1 MPMLRIDRY
10 ADRQPSKAE
19 AEKLPKLTLTYE
31 LRQKSRLRATLS
43 DGSDAALFLPRGT
56 ILRDGD
62 ILQAED
68 GTLIRV
74 ESLPQKVL
82 VVTASR
88 TDELIK
94 AAYHLG
100 NRHVPVEFGEDYL
113 KLESDQ
119 ILREMLLQL
128 GAQVKEEFAPFHPE
142 RGAYAGGHRH
152 GHDETFPEDHAL
164 AAQLFK
170 EHYEHGEPDEAHRP
184 HMDPKDGF
192 RTHEHS

>member
-1 MPMLRIDRY
+1 MLRINRY

-19 AEKLPKLTLTYE
+19 AEKLPKLALTHD
-31 LRQKSRLRATLS
+31 LRQKSRLRGTLS
-43 DGSDAALFLPRGT
+43 DGTDAALFLPWGT
-56 ILRDGD
+56 VLRDGD
-62 ILQAED
+62 ILQADD

-94 AAYHLG
+94 PAYHLG

-113 KLESDQ
+113 KLEWDPV
-119 ILREMLLQL
+119 LKEMLLQL

-142 RGAYAGGHRH
+142 RGAYGGGHRH
-152 GHDETFPEDHAL
+152 GHDEAFPEDHAL
-164 AAQLFK
+164 AAQLFR
-170 EHYEHGEPDEAHRP
+170 EHYAHGEPHDAQRP
-184 HMDPKDGF
+184 HTHFHDDSRP
-192 RTHEHS
+192 HEHS